1 MTRQL
6 ALIDCN
12 SFYVSCERLF
22 RPDLRGRAVVVLSNN
37 DGCVVA
43 RSKEA
48 KSVPVAMGVPFFQI
62 QDLVEA
68 GKVIALSSNYTLYGD
83 LSARVMATLA
93 DFGRNQEVYSIDECF
108 LDVTGDTDPAVTMAT
123 ARARVL
129 QHVGIPTSV
138 GIGPTKTLAKV
149 ASEIAKGLP
158 SGVFQMPPP
167 GPVLADVLGKIPV
180 ADVWGVGPAFQASLA
195 SWGIDTALDLARMSP
210 ERMRRKHGVVGE
222 RVVRELR
229 CESCHLLVEAPD
241 PKQTIT
247 VSRSFSR
254 DVTALADLRA
264 AASSF
269 AERAAE
275 KARGGHRAASA
286 VTAWLSSNRFDPD
299 APTCGGSLTHAF
311 PVATN
316 ATPELVSAVDLLV
329 RRMWSAGQPHGRWKK
344 AGVLLLGLIDD
355 QAKQTCLFGDAER
368 ERAGRI
374 SVAMD
379 AATRRFGKTAICSGT
394 RLLSNDWKPLAGRC
408 SPHWTTRWDEVLA
421 V

>member
-1 MTRQL
+1 ML

-22 RPDLRGRAVVVLSNN
+22 RPDLRGKAVVVLSNN

-48 KSVPVAMGVPFFQI
+48 KKVPVEMGVPFFQI
-62 QDLVEA
+62 KDLVEA
-68 GKVIALSSNYTLYGD
+68 GKVVALSSNYTLYGD
-83 LSARVMATLA
+83 LSARVMTTLA
-93 DFGRNQEVYSIDECF
+93 DYGRNQEVYSIDECF
-108 LDVTGDTDPAVTMAT
+108 LDMTGEHDAAATMAM

-129 QHVGIPTSV
+129 RDVGIPTSV
-138 GIGPTKTLAKV
+138 GIGPTKTLAKA
-149 ASEIAKGLP
+149 ASEIAKALP
-158 SGVFQMPPP
+158 SGVFAMPAI
-167 GPVLADVLGKIPV
+167 GPALAEVLSKISMADI
-180 ADVWGVGPAFQASLA
+180 WGVGPAFQSSLK
-195 SWGIDTALDLARMSP
+195 SWGVETALDLARLQP
-210 ERMRRKHGVVGE
+210 ERMRKRHGVVGE

-229 CESCHLLVEAPD
+229 GEPCHLLVDEPD

-254 DVTALADLRA
+254 DVTALPDLRA

-275 KARGGHRAASA
+275 KARNGHRAAGA
-286 VTAWLSSNRFDPD
+286 ITAYLSSNRFDPN
-299 APTCGGSLTHAF
+299 APTCGGSLTHSF
-311 PVATN
+311 SVATN
-316 ATPELVSAVDLLV
+316 ATPELVSAVDGMV
-329 RRMWSAGQPHGRWKK
+329 RRLWEMGQPHGRWKK
-344 AGVLLLGLIDD
+344 AGVLLLGLVDD
-355 QAKQTCLFGDAER
+355 RARQTSLFGDEER

-379 AATRRFGKTAICSGT
+379 AATRRFGKTAVMSGT

-408 SPHWTTRWDEVLA
+408 SPRWTTRWDEVLS
-421 V
+421 VG